1 MGGLSKHARANTKKP
16 TMAFRNAIA
25 LVSGG
30 SSGLGWATAHRV
42 AAAGG
47 KAVIMDLPKSDPT
60 AKIADLGLQDRM
72 HFSPGDVTSVSDVEN
87 AIKMAV
93 EKHGR
98 VDLGVN
104 CAGIGAA
111 FTTNFKKM
119 TAEQKMKLFTKIITV
134 NTAGSF
140 NFINQLAMQMEQ
152 QEPRAANDQDASIDH
167 DSRGVI
173 CLTASVAAFDGQRG
187 QAAYSASKGG
197 VVGMTL
203 PIARD
208 LAKSKIRIN
217 TLAPGIFD
225 TPMFDQ
231 LPPEHKAAL
240 GKTVPHPRRLGDPV
254 EFAAMVES
262 IFHQPMLNAETIRLD
277 GAIRMSMG

>member
-1 MGGLSKHARANTKKP
+1 
-16 TMAFRNAIA
+16 MAFRNAIA
-25 LVSGG
+25 LISGG

-42 AAAGG
+42 AQAGG
-47 KAVIMDLPKSDPT
+47 SAVIMDLPKSDPT
-60 AKIADLGLQDRM
+60 EKISKLGLSEKIIY
-72 HFSPGDVTSVSDVEN
+72 SPGDVTSVSDVST
-87 AIKMAV
+87 AINLAV

-98 VDLGVN
+98 VDLGLN
-104 CAGIGAA
+104 CAGMGAA

-119 TAEQKMKLFTKIITV
+119 TAEQKMKMFTKILTI

-152 QEPRAANDQDASIDH
+152 QEPRALNESDPSIDH

-208 LAKSKIRIN
+208 LAKSKIRVN
-217 TLAPGIFD
+217 TIAPGIFD
-225 TPMFDQ
+225 TPMFDM
-231 LPPEHKAAL
+231 LPAEAKAAL
-240 GKTVPHPRRLGDPV
+240 GKTVPHPRRLGEPV
-254 EFAAMVES
+254 EFAAMVEH